1 MMYALK
7 FIQLPPYMFLKA
19 DSQNNVTHHFG
30 IVVEMLNWLAAY
42 TRTRLLN
49 TQKTTIPYREKF
61 YRILIFS
68 QLEILV

>member
-1 MMYALK
+1 MMFALK

-30 IVVEMLNWLAAY
+30 IVVEMLNWLAVY

-49 TQKTTIPYREKF
+49 TRNNDNSIGKSSIEF
-61 YRILIFS
+61 
-68 QLEILV
+68 